1 MAASGQI
8 TITGTITGLLTGSKS
23 IGPIVLSDSNASPTT
38 QELVLASGFNT
49 ISVPT
54 ATSCSGVLVVFAAA
68 SAGTK
73 TLKGVTGD
81 TGIALNPSGANF
93 LSFNVAAPPTS
104 FGITTTVADTG
115 NVTEVLFF

>member
-8 TITGTITGLLTGSKS
+8 TIQGVISGLLTGSKT
-23 IGPIVLSDSNASPTT
+23 IGPIVMSDANASPTT
-38 QELVLASGFNT
+38 QEIVLASGFNT

-68 SAGTK
+68 STGTK

-81 TGIALNPSGANF
+81 TGIVLNPSGANF
-93 LSFNVAAPPTS
+93 ISFNVAAPPAS
-104 FGITTTVADTG
+104 FGITLTAADTA
-115 NVTEVLFF
+115 NVTEILFF